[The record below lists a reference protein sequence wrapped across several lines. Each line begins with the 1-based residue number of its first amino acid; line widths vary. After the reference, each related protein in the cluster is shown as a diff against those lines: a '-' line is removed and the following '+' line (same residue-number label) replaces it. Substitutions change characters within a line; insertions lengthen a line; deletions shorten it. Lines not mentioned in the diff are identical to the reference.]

1 MNRKEIMKSAHK
13 IAKQLVKHTGD
24 YGIALSMAMKHVW
37 NMAKIGV
44 RQINDMGVQS
54 AVANLTKQSQPK
66 VVRNIDGVPE
76 WIIRKN
82 LDDNQAYAVLN
93 ENNKTTIVR
102 ETEKA
107 KLFKFDTEYGYIEM
121 WSPKSVLVA

>member
-1 MNRKEIMKSAHK
+1 MNKKEMMKAAHK
-13 IAKQLVKHTGD
+13 IAKQLVKHTEN

-37 NMAKIGV
+37 NIAKIGV

-66 VVRNIDGVPE
+66 VSRNVDGVPE

-82 LDDNQAYAVLN
+82 LNENQAYAVLN
-93 ENNKTTIVR
+93 ENNKTFVVR